1 MASGEATVT
10 GEEWKM
16 WINGEFVDSSGREE
30 LEVLDPA
37 TGESIA
43 TVPAGSADDVDR
55 AVEVARDAFESFRWT
70 DPSERSEVL
79 LEIADRIDQHRE
91 ELTELET
98 LENGKTLAQ
107 SASDVDNAVGLC
119 RFFAGAADKFFG
131 DAFPSSITEHNT
143 KVFEPRGVVG
153 IITPWNWPPMH
164 TADFL
169 APAIA
174 GGNTVVWKP
183 APETPLSTLRIAEI
197 TADLLPDGVFNVV
210 TGGVEPGVAL
220 TGHPGIDKLFFT
232 GNDETGEQVM
242 KAAAENITPVTM
254 ELGGKNA
261 SIIFPEADLD
271 RAVPGTVACT
281 FYNNGQSCI
290 NTELVLAHEDIAG
303 EVTDRLTAAVSDLV
317 VGDGRNDDTQVSPLV
332 NEMQVEKFERAIE
345 AAEDEGAEVLARADL
360 PDDPDLEDGFFV
372 QPTLFG
378 NVTPEMAIAREE
390 VFGPV
395 TAVMTFAG
403 EDEALEIANSVPY
416 GLGCNI
422 WTRDLNRAHRV
433 SSRID
438 AGIIAVN
445 DPNGAKIGLPFGGY
459 KRSGTGYK
467 KDFHETMREFTRAK
481 SIHIDITDE
490 RDVSL

>member
-1 MASGEATVT
+1 MAKGETIASGED
-10 GEEWKM
+10 WKM
-16 WINGEFVDSSGREE
+16 WIDGEFVGSDSGEE
-30 LEVLDPA
+30 LDVLDPA
-37 TGESIA
+37 TGEPFA
-43 TVPAGSADDVDR
+43 TVPAGSVDDVDR
-55 AVEVARDAFESFRWT
+55 AVGAAREAFESFKWT
-70 DPSERSEVL
+70 DPAERSEVL
-79 LEIADRIDQHRE
+79 LEIADRIDEHRE
-91 ELTELET
+91 ELIELET
-98 LENGKTLAQ
+98 LENGKTLPQ
-107 SASDVDNAVGLC
+107 SASDVENAVRLC

-232 GNDETGEQVM
+232 GNDDTGAQVM
-242 KAAAENITPVTM
+242 EAAAENITPVAM

-261 SIIFPEADLD
+261 SIVFPDADLD
-271 RAVPGTVACT
+271 RAVPGTVSCT

-290 NTELVLAHEDIAG
+290 NTELVLVHEAIAD
-303 EVTDRLTAAVSDLV
+303 EVTDRLAESVSNLV
-317 VGDGRNDDTQVSPLV
+317 VGDGREDGTQISPLV
-332 NEMQVEKFERAIE
+332 NEKQVVKFEAAIE
-345 AAEDEGAEVLARADL
+345 RAKDEGAEVLARADL
-360 PDDPDLEDGFFV
+360 PDDSDLEDGFFV
-372 QPTLFG
+372 APTLFG
-378 NVTPEMAIAREE
+378 NVTPEMTIAREE

-395 TAVMTFAG
+395 TAVIPFAD
-403 EDEALEIANSVPY
+403 EDEALEIANGVQY

-422 WTRDLNRAHRV
+422 WTRDINRAHRV

-438 AGIIAVN
+438 AGIVAIN
-445 DPNGAKIGLPFGGY
+445 DPNGAKVGLPFGGF

-467 KDFHETMREFTRAK
+467 KDFSETMREFTRAK